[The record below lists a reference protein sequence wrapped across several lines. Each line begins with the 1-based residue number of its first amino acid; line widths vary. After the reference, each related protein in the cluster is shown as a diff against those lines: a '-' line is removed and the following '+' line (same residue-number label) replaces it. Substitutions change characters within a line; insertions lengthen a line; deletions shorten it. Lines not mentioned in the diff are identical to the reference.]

1 MENTQV
7 LLNIVWTMVGAFLV
21 YFMQAGFAMVE
32 TGFTRAKNSGNILMK
47 NMMDFRARL
56 YFLLY
61 HRICADV
68 RRKQCLYRNSRFL
81 SSEIAG
87 RCRWHVQRTADRRI
101 HDFPD
106 RVLCNI
112 GNDCIRSYGRENQ
125 IYLLFDLLR
134 SHQHFI
140 YPITGHWI
148 WGGGWL
154 SQIGFHDFAGSTAV
168 HMVGGLC
175 ALAGAKMVGP
185 RIGKYTKEGKPVSYS
200 WS

>member
-1 MENTQV
+1 MDHGRSLSGV
-7 LLNIVWTMVGAFLV
+7 F
-21 YFMQAGFAMVE
+21 YAGRICHGGDRIYKSKKLRKHSDE
-32 TGFTRAKNSGNILMK
+32 EHDG
-47 NMMDFRARL
+47 FRARL

-68 RRKQCLYRNSRFL
+68 RRKQCLYRNRRFF

-125 IYLLFDLLR
+125 IYLLSDLLR
-134 SHQHFI
+134 SDQRFH
-140 YPITGHWI
+140 
-148 WGGGWL
+148 L
-154 SQIGFHDFAGSTAV
+154 SDHRTLDLGRRLV
-168 HMVGGLC
+168 
-175 ALAGAKMVGP
+175 
-185 RIGKYTKEGKPVSYS
+185 KPDRVP
-200 WS
+200 

>member
-32 TGFTRAKNSGNILMK
+32 TGIYKSEKLRKHSDEEYDG
-47 NMMDFRARL
+47 FRARL

-68 RRKQCLYRNSRFL
+68 RRKQCIYRNSRFL

-87 RCRWHVQRTADRRI
+87 RCRRHVQRTADRRI
-101 HDFPD
+101 YDFPD

-112 GNDCIRSYGRENQ
+112 GHDCIRCYGRENQ
-125 IYLLFDLLR
+125 IHLLFDLLR
-134 SHQHFI
+134 SHQRFH
-140 YPITGHWI
+140 
-148 WGGGWL
+148 L
-154 SQIGFHDFAGSTAV
+154 SDHRTLDLGRRLV
-168 HMVGGLC
+168 
-175 ALAGAKMVGP
+175 
-185 RIGKYTKEGKPVSYS
+185 KPDRVP
-200 WS
+200 

>member
-47 NMMDFRARL
+47 NMMDFVLGSIFFFIIGFAL
-56 YFLLY
+56 MFGGSNAFIGTAGFFHPKSL
-61 HRICADV
+61 AD
-68 RRKQCLYRNSRFL
+68 
-81 SSEIAG
+81 ADG
-87 RCRWHVQRTADRRI
+87 HVQRTADRRI

-125 IYLLFDLLR
+125 IYLLSDLLR
-134 SHQHFI
+134 SDQRFH
-140 YPITGHWI
+140 
-148 WGGGWL
+148 L
-154 SQIGFHDFAGSTAV
+154 SDHRTLDLGRRLV
-168 HMVGGLC
+168 
-175 ALAGAKMVGP
+175 
-185 RIGKYTKEGKPVSYS
+185 KPDRVP
-200 WS
+200 

>member
-1 MENTQV
+1 MDHGRSLSGV
-7 LLNIVWTMVGAFLV
+7 F
-21 YFMQAGFAMVE
+21 YAGRICHGGDRIYKSE
-32 TGFTRAKNSGNILMK
+32 KLRKHSDEEHDG
-47 NMMDFRARL
+47 FRARL

-68 RRKQCLYRNSRFL
+68 RRKQCFYRNRRFF

-87 RCRWHVQRTADRRI
+87 RCRRHVQRTADRCI

-134 SHQHFI
+134 SHQHF
-140 YPITGHWI
+140 YLPDHRTLDLGRR
-148 WGGGWL
+148 L
-154 SQIGFHDFAGSTAV
+154 V
-168 HMVGGLC
+168 
-175 ALAGAKMVGP
+175 
-185 RIGKYTKEGKPVSYS
+185 KPDRVP
-200 WS
+200 

>member
-32 TGFTRAKNSGNILMK
+32 TGFTRAKHSDEEYDG
-47 NMMDFRARL
+47 FRARL

-68 RRKQCLYRNSRFL
+68 RRKQCLYWNSRFL

-125 IYLLFDLLR
+125 IYLLSDLLR
-134 SHQHFI
+134 SDQRFH
-140 YPITGHWI
+140 
-148 WGGGWL
+148 L
-154 SQIGFHDFAGSTAV
+154 SDHRTLDLGRRLV
-168 HMVGGLC
+168 
-175 ALAGAKMVGP
+175 
-185 RIGKYTKEGKPVSYS
+185 KPDRVP
-200 WS
+200 

>member
-1 MENTQV
+1 MDHGRSLSGV
-7 LLNIVWTMVGAFLV
+7 F
-21 YFMQAGFAMVE
+21 YAGRICHGGDRIYKSE
-32 TGFTRAKNSGNILMK
+32 KLRKHSDEEYDG
-47 NMMDFRARL
+47 FRARL

-87 RCRWHVQRTADRRI
+87 RCRRHVQRTADRCI

-125 IYLLFDLLR
+125 IYLLSDLLR
-134 SHQHFI
+134 SDQRFH
-140 YPITGHWI
+140 
-148 WGGGWL
+148 L
-154 SQIGFHDFAGSTAV
+154 SDHRTLDLGRRLV
-168 HMVGGLC
+168 
-175 ALAGAKMVGP
+175 
-185 RIGKYTKEGKPVSYS
+185 KPDRVP
-200 WS
+200 